1 MMEVKKKQLLRLAL
15 LTAGILLI
23 LAKYELYEKQQ
34 KAKLDIGKGC
44 IVIMHFSKPC
54 WQCPN

>member
-1 MMEVKKKQLLRLAL
+1 MEAKKKQVLYMAL

-23 LAKYELYEKQQ
+23 LAEYELYEKQQ
-34 KAKLDIGKGC
+34 KANPDTGKGC
-44 IVIMHFSKPC
+44 IEIVQYGNWC